1 MAKESGS
8 PDVLPIAHGN
18 EIKPRGLLEAMAYI
32 EQSYANE
39 SGGCM
44 IDPRFLTTKLRLE
57 FMEVGAKSSFA
68 SGMIMALLAPVAIGV
83 FEHYIPIFGD
93 PDPTWFDIFCAWI
106 LAMGFALGYAFLMV
120 KVAIS
125 FIGPYTRGMVM
136 NLIGGT
142 FLGAIGKAIFAMLA
156 YHFLRYIVLTDNNI
170 VWAVL
175 KLHDAK
181 VKPATLAELYYCAMV
196 FKGVLLSSAY
206 FIQTGTAIFIF
217 IPSVALAYTYFRNK
231 RLIKAGVVH
240 VISERH

>member
-1 MAKESGS
+1 MAKDSG
-8 PDVLPIAHGN
+8 PDILPISQGN

-39 SGGCM
+39 CGGCM

-68 SGMIMALLAPVAIGV
+68 SGMVMAILAPVAIGV

-93 PDPTWFDIFCAWI
+93 PDPSAFDIFCAGL
-106 LAMGFALGYAFLMV
+106 LAMGFALGYAFLMA

-125 FIGPYTRGMVM
+125 FIGPYTRGMVI

-142 FLGAIGKAIFAMLA
+142 FIGAIAKAGVAMLA
-156 YHFLRYIVLTDNNI
+156 YHFIRYVVLTQKNLI
-170 VWAVL
+170 WGAI
-175 KLHDAK
+175 KLGSMK
-181 VKPATLAELYYCAMV
+181 VNPLIQAELYFAALG

-206 FIQTGTAIFIF
+206 FILAGTALFIF
-217 IPSVALAYTYFRNK
+217 IPSAALTYTYFRNRK
-231 RLIKAGVVH
+231 LIKSGVVN
-240 VISERH
+240 VLTNRR

>member
-1 MAKESGS
+1 VAKDSGS
-8 PDVLPIAHGN
+8 PDVLPIAQGN

-39 SGGCM
+39 RGGCM

-68 SGMIMALLAPVAIGV
+68 SGMIMAILAPVAIGV

-93 PDPTWFDIFCAWI
+93 PDPTWFDIFCAAL
-106 LAMGFALGYAFLMV
+106 LAMGFALGYALLMA
-120 KVAIS
+120 KVATR
-125 FIGPYTRGMVM
+125 FIGPYTRGMVV

-142 FLGAIGKAIFAMLA
+142 FIGAIGKAIFAMLA
-156 YHFLRYIVLTDNNI
+156 YHFLRYIVLTDKNL

-181 VKPATLAELYYCAMV
+181 VKPGTLAELYYGAMG

-217 IPSVALAYTYFRNK
+217 IPSVALTYTYFRNR
-231 RLIKAGVVH
+231 RLIAAGIVH
-240 VISERH
+240 VISDRH